1 MSSCNNSCRL
11 VRVVL
16 SHSQFVSRRTFYHVQ
31 GRHCTLVQKGSPRTL
46 LVNLLVM
53 PPHID
58 DKLHAVIPLV
68 HRYGWQGAN
77 YAAYQSSTLI
87 FGTGGCRIIRLN
99 TLCSL
104 IYDDQFGID
113 GCHVAGRANLALS
126 SMMMNLV
133 LTNAA

>member
-1 MSSCNNSCRL
+1 
-11 VRVVL
+11 
-16 SHSQFVSRRTFYHVQ
+16 
-31 GRHCTLVQKGSPRTL
+31 
-46 LVNLLVM
+46 M

-77 YAAYQSSTLI
+77 YAASQSSTLI

-99 TLCSL
+99 PLCSL

-113 GCHVAGRANLALS
+113 GCHVAGSVKPRSFVYDDEFGIDECRLARPNTPCSPSYDNVLRNLPTADWPAHITAFC
-126 SMMMNLV
+126 MV
-133 LTNAA
+133 WAHWRVKY